1 VVVRGLDLQA
11 AYSWEVQDHRF
22 TLDGSLSYLADYVR
36 RFTPTAQPVQLVDT
50 ANQPVDLRGRL
61 TGAWS
66 RGPLSLSASLN
77 YVDDY
82 RSETGAPIEAWTPI
96 DAQARWTPT
105 GSGALEGVEVAL
117 SVQNLFNEDPPF
129 YDSPLGVGYDPAN
142 ASPLGRTV
150 ALQIS
155 RRW

>member
-1 VVVRGLDLQA
+1 MHSRVGLI
-11 AYSWEVQDHRF
+11 
-22 TLDGSLSYLADYVR
+22 
-36 RFTPTAQPVQLVDT
+36 FTPSRAARTSPSAKMHSPAGALHSD
-50 ANQPVDLRGRL
+50 GRM
-61 TGAWS
+61 
-66 RGPLSLSASLN
+66 
-77 YVDDY
+77 
-82 RSETGAPIEAWTPI
+82 
-96 DAQARWTPT
+96 RWTPT